1 MPKNIGWLRPTHC
14 FGDMATAQ
22 QKSPRQGGHEGKHG
36 KPKELKG
43 RD

>member
-1 MPKNIGWLRPTHC
+1 LPKNIGWLRPTNG

-22 QKSPRQGGHEGKHG
+22 QKSSRQGEHEGKHG